1 MLSNLENIRI
11 EKGYSINELAEH
23 LEITSRQ
30 YYNWINEKSDIP
42 GRKLLKLSKL
52 LDVDMEELLESE
64 EGRNEFIRKK
74 KISSN
79 YEC

>member
-52 LDVDMEELLESE
+52 LDVGMDELLESE
-64 EGRNEFIRKK
+64 EGGKDN
-74 KISSN
+74 
-79 YEC
+79 

>member
-23 LEITSRQ
+23 LGISSRQ

-42 GRKLLKLSKL
+42 GRKLLKLSKM
-52 LDVDMEELLESE
+52 LDVGMDELLESE
-64 EGRNEFIRKK
+64 EGG
-74 KISSN
+74 KIIES
-79 YEC
+79 